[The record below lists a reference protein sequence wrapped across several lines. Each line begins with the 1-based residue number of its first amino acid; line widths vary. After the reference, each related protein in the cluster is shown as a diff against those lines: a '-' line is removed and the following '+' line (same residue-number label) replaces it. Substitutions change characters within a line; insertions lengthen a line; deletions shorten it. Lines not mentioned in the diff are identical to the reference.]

1 MWNYFIPFAAGLL
14 QGKDPVQ
21 AGTDAAISGTVGN
34 IAGNFGSALDTTAAT
49 DALSYTGPVADAGSY
64 ASHLTNSTG
73 IPVSSAVNTANT
85 AIMPSY
91 MDTTGQM
98 LNKGFDITSVPF
110 VSKTIP
116 TSPFPGTTA
125 QTVSAPD
132 YMRTMKT
139 PIQEEVLPPLSART
153 DVAQTGPFDIGPD
166 MSQVVKPEAQD
177 LAKAGGYEE
186 TPLYKKAYDKVAKY
200 IEDKPLEAALTGT
213 VLAGSIYEGFKPK
226 QTQVTTAPLGPQLG
240 GKEYSGGGN
249 QLLKVRR
256 PR

>member
-1 MWNYFIPFAAGLL
+1 MWQYVIPFTKGLIE
-14 QGKDPVQ
+14 GKDPLE
-21 AGTDAAISGTVGN
+21 AGQDAVISGTIGN
-34 IAGNFGSALDTTAAT
+34 VAGQFGSALDTSAAT

-98 LNKGFDITSVPF
+98 INKGFDITSVPF
-110 VSKTIP
+110 SPETVK
-116 TSPFPGTTA
+116 TSPFGTTA

-153 DVAQTGPFDIGPD
+153 DVAQTGPFNIGPD
-166 MSQVVKPEAQD
+166 MSQVTTPDPQD

-186 TPLYKKAYDKVAKY
+186 TPLYKRAYDKVSKY
-200 IEDKPLEAALTGT
+200 IDDKPVEAALTGLT
-213 VLAGSIYEGFKPK
+213 LGGALYEGFKPK
-226 QTQVTTAPLGPQLG
+226 QTQVAQAPLGPQLG
-240 GKEYSGGGN
+240 GKQYSGGGD

>member
-1 MWNYFIPFAAGLL
+1 MWQYFIPFTKGLIE
-14 QGKDPVQ
+14 GKDPLE
-21 AGTDAAISGTVGN
+21 AGQDAVISGTINNV
-34 IAGNFGSALDTTAAT
+34 AGQFGSALDTSTAT

-110 VSKTIP
+110 SPETVK
-116 TSPFPGTTA
+116 TSPFDTTA

-153 DVAQTGPFDIGPD
+153 DVAQTGPFNIGPD
-166 MSQVVKPEAQD
+166 MSQVTTPDPQD

-186 TPLYKKAYDKVAKY
+186 TPLYKQAYDKVSKY

-226 QTQVTTAPLGPQLG
+226 QTQVVQAPLGPQLG

>member
-1 MWNYFIPFAAGLL
+1 MWNYFIPFATSLL
-14 QGKDPVQ
+14 QGKDPIQ

-34 IAGNFGSALDTTAAT
+34 IAGNFGSALDAT
-49 DALSYTGPVADAGSY
+49 SAVGPVADAGSY

-110 VSKTIP
+110 SPETVK
-116 TSPFPGTTA
+116 TSPFSTTA
-125 QTVSAPD
+125 DVGYAPD

-166 MSQVVKPEAQD
+166 MSQVTTPDPQD

-200 IEDKPLEAALTGT
+200 IEDKPVEASLTAATLGG
-213 VLAGSIYEGFKPK
+213 AIYQGFKPK
-226 QTQVTTAPLGPQLG
+226 QTPVTTAPLGPQLG
-240 GKEYSGGGN
+240 GKQYSGGGD

>member
-1 MWNYFIPFAAGLL
+1 MWNYFIPFATGLL
-14 QGKDPVQ
+14 QGKDPIQ

-49 DALSYTGPVADAGSY
+49 DALSYTGPVANAGSY
-64 ASHLTNSTG
+64 AGHLTNSAG
-73 IPVSSAVNTANT
+73 IPVDAATNAYTNA

-98 LNKGFDITSVPF
+98 INKGFDINSVPF
-110 VSKTIP
+110 SPETVK
-116 TSPFPGTTA
+116 TSPFSTTA
-125 QTVSAPD
+125 DVGYAPD

-186 TPLYKKAYDKVAKY
+186 TPLYKRAYDKVAKY
-200 IEDKPLEAALTGT
+200 IEDKPLEASLTAAT
-213 VLAGSIYEGFKPK
+213 VGGAVYEGFKPK
-226 QTQVTTAPLGPQLG
+226 QTPITPAPLGPQLG
-240 GKEYSGGGN
+240 GKEYSGGGD

>member
-14 QGKDPVQ
+14 QGKDPLQ

-34 IAGNFGSALDTTAAT
+34 VAGNFGSALDTTAAT

-64 ASHLTNSTG
+64 ASSLTNSAG
-73 IPVSSAVNTANT
+73 IPVDAATNVATNAAT
-85 AIMPSY
+85 MPSY

-98 LNKGFDITSVPF
+98 INKGFDITSVPF
-110 VSKTIP
+110 SPETVK
-116 TSPFPGTTA
+116 TSPFSTTA
-125 QTVSAPD
+125 DVGYAPD

-186 TPLYKKAYDKVAKY
+186 TPLYKRAFDKVAKY
-200 IEDKPLEAALTGT
+200 IEDKPLEASLTGLT
-213 VLAGSIYEGFKPK
+213 LGGALYEGIKPK
-226 QTQVTTAPLGPQLG
+226 QTQISPSPLGPQLG
-240 GKEYSGGGN
+240 GKQFSGN
-249 QLLKVRR
+249 DSLLKVRR

>member
-14 QGKDPVQ
+14 QGKDPIQ

-64 ASHLTNSTG
+64 AGHLTNSAG
-73 IPVSSAVNTANT
+73 IPVDAATNAYTNA

-98 LNKGFDITSVPF
+98 INKGFDITSVPF
-110 VSKTIP
+110 SPETVK
-116 TSPFPGTTA
+116 TSPFSTTA
-125 QTVSAPD
+125 DVGYAPD

-166 MSQVVKPEAQD
+166 MSQVVQPEAQD

-186 TPLYKKAYDKVAKY
+186 APLYKRAYDKVSKY
-200 IEDKPLEAALTGT
+200 IEDKPLEATLTAATLGG
-213 VLAGSIYEGFKPK
+213 AIYEGVKPK
-226 QTQVTTAPLGPQLG
+226 QTPITTAPLGPQLG
-240 GKEYSGGGN
+240 GKQYSGGGD
-249 QLLKVRR
+249 QLLKIRR

>member
-34 IAGNFGSALDTTAAT
+34 IAGNFGSALDAT
-49 DALSYTGPVADAGSY
+49 SAVGPVADPGSY
-64 ASHLTNSTG
+64 SSLLTNSAG
-73 IPVSSAVNTANT
+73 IPVDAATNVATNA

-98 LNKGFDITSVPF
+98 INKGYDITSVPF
-110 VSKTIP
+110 TPETVQ
-116 TSPFPGTTA
+116 TSPFGTAMDTGY
-125 QTVSAPD
+125 APE

-186 TPLYKKAYDKVAKY
+186 TPLYKRAYDKVAKY
-200 IEDKPLEAALTGT
+200 IDERPLEAAFTGLTLGGA
-213 VLAGSIYEGFKPK
+213 LYEGFKPK
-226 QTQVTTAPLGPQLG
+226 QTQVAQAPLGPQLG
-240 GKEYSGGGN
+240 GKQYSGGGD

>member
-1 MWNYFIPFAAGLL
+1 MWQYVIPFTKGLID
-14 QGKDPVQ
+14 GKDPLE
-21 AGTDAAISGTVGN
+21 AGQDAVINGTISNVTGS
-34 IAGNFGSALDTTAAT
+34 FGSALDTSAAT

-73 IPVSSAVNTANT
+73 IPVSSAANVT
-85 AIMPSY
+85 NNAIMPSY

-110 VSKTIP
+110 SPETVK
-116 TSPFPGTTA
+116 TSPFSTTA
-125 QTVSAPD
+125 DVGYAPD

-186 TPLYKKAYDKVAKY
+186 TPLYKRAYDKVANY
-200 IEDKPLEAALTGT
+200 IEDKPLEAALTGLT
-213 VLAGSIYEGFKPK
+213 LGGALYEGFKPK
-226 QTQVTTAPLGPQLG
+226 QTQVAQAPLGPQLG
-240 GKEYSGGGN
+240 GKQFSGGDSI
-249 QLLKVRR
+249 LKVRR

>member
-34 IAGNFGSALDTTAAT
+34 IAGNFGSALDAT
-49 DALSYTGPVADAGSY
+49 SAVGPVADPGSY
-64 ASHLTNSTG
+64 SSLLTNSAG
-73 IPVSSAVNTANT
+73 IPVDAATNVATNA

-98 LNKGFDITSVPF
+98 INKGFDINSVPF
-110 VSKTIP
+110 SSETVK
-116 TSPFPGTTA
+116 TSPFGTTA

-166 MSQVVKPEAQD
+166 MSQVVQPEAQD

-186 TPLYKKAYDKVAKY
+186 TPLYKRAYDKVAKY
-200 IEDKPLEAALTGT
+200 IDERPVEAALTGLT
-213 VLAGSIYEGFKPK
+213 
-226 QTQVTTAPLGPQLG
+226 
-240 GKEYSGGGN
+240 
-249 QLLKVRR
+249 
-256 PR
+256 

>member
-1 MWNYFIPFAAGLL
+1 MWQYFIPFSKGLL
-14 QGKDPVQ
+14 EGKDPLE
-21 AGTDAAISGTVGN
+21 AGKDAVVSGTLNNV
-34 IAGNFGSALDTTAAT
+34 AGQFSSALDTTAAT
-49 DALSYTGPVADAGSY
+49 DALPYTGPVADAGSY

-110 VSKTIP
+110 SPETVK
-116 TSPFPGTTA
+116 TSPFSTTA
-125 QTVSAPD
+125 DVGYAPD

-186 TPLYKKAYDKVAKY
+186 TPLYKRAYDKVAKY
-200 IEDKPLEAALTGT
+200 IEDKPLEASLTAATLGG
-213 VLAGSIYEGFKPK
+213 AIYEGVKPK
-226 QTQVTTAPLGPQLG
+226 QTPITTAPLGPQLG
-240 GKEYSGGGN
+240 GKQYSGGGD

>member
-34 IAGNFGSALDTTAAT
+34 IAGNFGSALDAT
-49 DALSYTGPVADAGSY
+49 SAVGPVADPGSY
-64 ASHLTNSTG
+64 SSLLTNSAG
-73 IPVSSAVNTANT
+73 IPVDAATNVATNT

-98 LNKGFDITSVPF
+98 LNKGYDITSVPF
-110 VSKTIP
+110 SPETVK
-116 TSPFPGTTA
+116 TSPFSTTA
-125 QTVSAPD
+125 DVGYAPD

-186 TPLYKKAYDKVAKY
+186 TPLYKRAYDKVSKY
-200 IEDKPLEAALTGT
+200 IEDKPLEATLTAATLGG
-213 VLAGSIYEGFKPK
+213 AIYEGVKPK
-226 QTQVTTAPLGPQLG
+226 QTPITTAPLGPQLG
-240 GKEYSGGGN
+240 GKQYSGGGD
-249 QLLKVRR
+249 QLLKIRR